1 MEVSRNDKAWL
12 CCATLLA
19 SAGLFAAA
27 GAQAASTNVTRAEAG
42 HPVAFDVLLPL
53 RNRDKLE
60 AFVADLH
67 DPASPNFHRWL
78 TPAQFGLRF
87 GPDSAAMAR
96 VADGLR
102 ARGFTVTAQTRSLH
116 ATGTSDQV
124 ERSFATHLLLSRTP
138 EGATHIAQDGA
149 LTLPGELVASGAQV
163 FSFSPHVAH
172 TFAKVATGKLDPANR
187 YGATGPYWFDDLK
200 QAYSYPSVQA
210 TVTVNG
216 KVQPLDGTGATIGV
230 LISSNVYDAD
240 IKAVFDHENW
250 SGITGK
256 KAPKL
261 AARVFVNGGSGPINP
276 NSGDFDEASLDTQEQ
291 LTGAPGA
298 NVILYNIPDLSDG
311 SVFAGYVTVIESN
324 TVDLLSSSFGE
335 CELEYTARYNH
346 GTSQLGILQ
355 AYHELFLQGNAQ
367 GISFLASSGD
377 SAGKECP
384 SVSYYPGLGDGLFL
398 KGVST
403 PAADTAVTAVG
414 GTNVVTG
421 YVQGS
426 LDSPYAGEN
435 GWTDPE
441 IPYDPFAIGTLAKG
455 GVWGAG
461 SGYSVIFPQPSYQ
474 TLVNTGSTTQRAV
487 PDIGMQVGGCPGGIS
502 KLRHVPGVGPFCNG
516 LDNPQ
521 DGSGNS
527 QRSAVVVAIATGQG
541 GGFFGFIGTS
551 VAAPELAGA
560 TALLIEQRGRMG
572 NLNTY
577 LYDLAVRQAA
587 GHGPYF
593 HTGIPGFNG
602 LVNTN
607 LNAEFGL
614 TAGVGTPI
622 VSAYVGAPNAPLS
635 GTPQTPSNP

>member
-1 MEVSRNDKAWL
+1 MAIRLKDML

-19 SAGLFAAA
+19 GTGFAGTHAWAAPA
-27 GAQAASTNVTRAEAG
+27 GETVTRVEAG
-42 HPVAFDVLLPL
+42 RPVAFDVIMPL
-53 RNRDKLE
+53 TNRDRLE

-67 DPASPNFHRWL
+67 NPASPNFHHWL

-87 GPDSAAMAR
+87 GPKPADVKA
-96 VADGLR
+96 VADALR
-102 ARGFTVTAQTRSLH
+102 ARGFTVTEQTRSLH
-116 ATGTSDQV
+116 VTGTSDQV
-124 ERSFATHLLLSRTP
+124 ERSFATHLLRGTAAS
-138 EGATHIAQDGA
+138 GSTHIMQDAA
-149 LTLPGELVASGAQV
+149 LTLPPEIAATGATIY
-163 FSFSPHVAH
+163 SFSPHVAH
-172 TFAKVATGKLDPANR
+172 THARIATGRLDPNNR
-187 YGATGPYWFDDLK
+187 YGVTGTYWFDDLK
-200 QAYSYPSVQA
+200 EAYSYPSVQA
-210 TVTVNG
+210 TVTVGG
-216 KVQPLDGTGATIGV
+216 KSQPLDGTGASIGV
-230 LISSNVYDAD
+230 LISSDVYDAD
-240 IKAVFDHENW
+240 IAAVFDHENW
-250 SGITGK
+250 TAISGRPD
-256 KAPKL
+256 PKL
-261 AARVFVNGGSGPINP
+261 AARVLVNGGSGPINV

-298 NVILYNIPDLSDG
+298 SVTLYNIPDLSDG

-324 TVDLLSSSFGE
+324 AVDLLSSSFGE
-335 CELEYTARYNH
+335 CELEYTAKYNR
-346 GTSQLGILQ
+346 GVSQLGILQ
-355 AYHELFLQGNAQ
+355 AYHELFLQGNSQ
-367 GISFLASSGD
+367 GITFLASSGD

-384 SVSYYPGLGDGLFL
+384 SVSYYPDLGNGVFQ

-403 PAADTAVTAVG
+403 PAADPAVTAVG

-421 YVQGS
+421 YVQGT

-441 IPYDPFAIGTLAKG
+441 IPYDPFGTGMLARG

-461 SGYSVIFPQPSYQ
+461 SGYSEIFTQPKYQ
-474 TLVNTGSTTQRAV
+474 TLVNTGSTTARAV
-487 PDIGMQVGGCPGGIS
+487 PDVGMQVGGCPGGIS
-502 KLRHVPGVGPFCNG
+502 KLRHVPGVGKFCNG

-560 TALLIEQRGRMG
+560 TALLIEQKGRMG

-577 LYDLAVRQAA
+577 LYDLAVKQAA
-587 GHGPYF
+587 GKGAYF

-607 LNAEFGL
+607 LNAEYGL

-622 VSAYVGAPNAPLS
+622 VNAYVGAPNAELS